1 MSKDKPTLREQV
13 NNLRKTNEELERR
26 VAQLEKDVAL
36 AQAQKERVAHTLQE
50 HIRIKGHI

>member
-13 NNLRKTNEELERR
+13 NNLRKTNEELEKR
-26 VAQLEKDVAL
+26 VAQLEKDVAD
-36 AQAQKERVAHTLQE
+36 AVAQKAQIAHTLQE

>member
-13 NNLRKTNEELERR
+13 NNLRKTNEELEHR
-26 VAQLEKDVAL
+26 VAQLEKDVAD
-36 AQAQKERVAHTLQE
+36 AVAQKAQIAHTLQE